1 MSAATKFIPAGTPSK
16 IATRRGPCDS
26 PEVTQR
32 SRLIRAA
39 SVAFDKYEG
48 LGNDFVVIDAANEDA
63 IDLDAARAICD
74 RRFGV
79 GADGVLLVLPP
90 RDSKNVARMRVV
102 NADGS
107 IPEMCGN
114 GLRCVALHVARTR
127 GNGSG
132 VYETDAGLRECN
144 VEKTDDETLVAVD
157 MGIVKSLGPKI
168 VEVDGEE
175 IEVRIGDAGNPHAVI
190 FRSVDEAIPI
200 HRGVDRLGPRI
211 EKHRDFPDGINVNF
225 ALFDRRKP
233 TELHLVVWERGVGR
247 TLACGTGACATVAV
261 GCDTGLLE
269 WATPTKI
276 HLPGGTL
283 EITVEHSGACKMRGP
298 ARHVF
303 SGKIP

>member
-1 MSAATKFIPAGTPSK
+1 MPST

-48 LGNDFVVIDAANEDA
+48 LGNDFVVVDAADENA
-63 IDLDAARAICD
+63 ISIEEARSICD

-127 GNGSG
+127 GNGWG
-132 VYETDAGLRECN
+132 AYETDAGLRGCL
-144 VEKTDDETLVAVD
+144 VETSSDETFVVVD

-168 VEVDGEE
+168 VPLGPGADGEK
-175 IEVRIGDAGNPHAVI
+175 IEVRLGDAGNPHAILFGTFDDARIRAV
-190 FRSVDEAIPI
+190 
-200 HRGVDRLGPRI
+200 GPKI
-211 EKHRDFPDGINVNF
+211 AENPLFPAGTNVEF
-225 ALFDRRKP
+225 ARVENGEV
-233 TELHLVVWERGVGR
+233 TLVVWERGVGL

-261 GCDTGLLE
+261 GCDNGLLE
-269 WATPTKI
+269 WATPTKV

-283 EITVEHSGACKMRGP
+283 EITVEKNGACKMRGP

-303 SGKIP
+303 AGKLA

>member
-1 MSAATKFIPAGTPSK
+1 MSAVSKFIPAGMPSK

-48 LGNDFVVIDAANEDA
+48 LGNDFVVVDAANDGA
-63 IDLDAARAICD
+63 IDLETARAICD

-90 RDSKNVARMRVV
+90 RDAKNVARMRVV

-132 VYETDAGLRECN
+132 SYETDAGLRECT
-144 VEKTDDETLVAVD
+144 VEKSDDETLVVVD
-157 MGIVKSLGPKI
+157 MGIVKSLGPK
-168 VEVDGEE
+168 VVDVDGEK
-175 IEVRIGDAGNPHAVI
+175 IEVRLGDAGNPHAI
-190 FRSVDEAIPI
+190 LFGNFDDARIRAI
-200 HRGVDRLGPRI
+200 GPKIAQNPLFSAGTNVEFARI
-211 EKHRDFPDGINVNF
+211 ENDEVM
-225 ALFDRRKP
+225 
-233 TELHLVVWERGVGR
+233 LVV
-247 TLACGTGACATVAV
+247 
-261 GCDTGLLE
+261 
-269 WATPTKI
+269 
-276 HLPGGTL
+276 
-283 EITVEHSGACKMRGP
+283 
-298 ARHVF
+298 
-303 SGKIP
+303 

>member
-1 MSAATKFIPAGTPSK
+1 MPSK

-48 LGNDFVVIDAANEDA
+48 LGNDFVVFDAAAESA
-63 IDLDAARAICD
+63 IDLESARAICD

-90 RDSKNVARMRVV
+90 RDAKNVARMRVV

-132 VYETDAGLRECN
+132 TYETDAGLRVCD
-144 VEKTDDETLVAVD
+144 VQTSDDETFVRVD
-157 MGIVKSLGPKI
+157 MGIVKSLGPK
-168 VEVDGEE
+168 VVDVDGEK
-175 IEVRIGDAGNPHAVI
+175 IEVRIGDAGNPHAI
-190 FRSVDEAIPI
+190 LFGHFDDARIRAI
-200 HRGVDRLGPRI
+200 GPRI
-211 EKHRDFPDGINVNF
+211 AENPLFPAGTNVEF
-225 ALFDRRKP
+225 ARIENGEV
-233 TELHLVVWERGVGR
+233 TLVVWERGVGL

-261 GCDTGLLE
+261 GCDNGLLE
-269 WATPTKI
+269 WATPTKA

-283 EITVEHSGACKMRGP
+283 EITVERNGACKMRGP
-298 ARHVF
+298 ARHIF
-303 SGKIP
+303 SGTLA